1 MKFYQ
6 VGLVSAFAQAW
17 LPLFAQAFRFSH
29 PTHTHAHL
37 AHPYPPSASYGSGK
51 GSGRSKGNPDN
62 FRFEPHGV
70 GNDMFNVISDF
81 FSSNPRPASKMS
93 AVSGPTLVACG

>member
-1 MKFYQ
+1 MA
-6 VGLVSAFAQAW
+6 GPWELS
-17 LPLFAQAFRFSH
+17 SH

-81 FSSNPRPASKMS
+81 FGSNPRPASKMS